1 MRQQLLS
8 YIILEEKQWREE
20 KMKVV
25 TSLVRK
31 ERNNVVTFLTPP
43 WRTPTNFGKFVT
55 KKESTAVVVGLEIY

>member
-1 MRQQLLS
+1 
-8 YIILEEKQWREE
+8 
-20 KMKVV
+20 MKVV